1 MFSLNKKYIKGV
13 TLLET
18 LIYVAIFAVVA
29 GGLIGILSGTIDVV
43 SKEDAI
49 NEVDENLRQAIS
61 TIGNRIR
68 NTDIIQSATGTTLV
82 LRMATTSPGGF
93 STTTFSVS
101 NEMLYLTEGDNDPV
115 AVISDKVKVDSL
127 EFTKISM
134 PGAKGGVRINMVLS
148 YNSDKASL
156 SFSKSIL
163 STINRAVAITF
174 NEDVLPGVDNSY
186 NIGSSGNFRWRDGYF
201 SGGLS
206 VDGGVTSSQFCLSD
220 GCQTSWAGLGLWTA
234 NGDDI
239 YYNTGNVGIGTTT
252 PDFLLHLEKA
262 TSNPAIVWERG
273 DGATGFVN
281 STASNV
287 GLGSV
292 SNHEI
297 RFLVGASPKMVIDT
311 DGNLGIGT
319 TTPASL
325 LNLYGSGGGGSGII
339 FGNSYDDFSG
349 YFVNNDDDSDF
360 RLTYLGSGGSDIT
373 IQADGDVILGAGGNV
388 GIGDTTPSEKLDVA
402 GNIGLTGTVIPD
414 NACGITGGVFIYDAG
429 GVSSGLNLSSVYG
442 YSMICPGIV
451 TGISA
456 RCQTVDASNHVA
468 FEVKKNNSSQDC
480 DTLEVDTAYISEI
493 TSGCSVSFSAGDAIN
508 CAAKTVTGTVSTCNC
523 SISVRFD

>member
-1 MFSLNKKYIKGV
+1 MLSLNKKYIKGV

-252 PDFLLHLEKA
+252 PDFLLHLERA
-262 TSNPAIVWERG
+262 TSNPAIVWKRG
-273 DGATGFVN
+273 DGATGYVS
-281 STASNV
+281 STDSNV
-287 GLGSV
+287 NFGSV
-292 SNHEI
+292 SNHMV
-297 RFLVGASPKMVIDT
+297 RFLIEGISKMVIDT
-311 DGNLGIGT
+311 DGEVGIGT
-319 TTPASL
+319 SDPGRSL
-325 LNLYGSGGGGSGII
+325 DVVGRMRIRYGDGESGGIWLANSTGSELSFIGMPSTLDYVG
-339 FGNSYDDFSG
+339 FWNSGWNLIVDNS
-349 YFVNNDDDSDF
+349 
-360 RLTYLGSGGSDIT
+360 
-373 IQADGDVILGAGGNV
+373 GNV

-414 NACGITGGVFIYDAG
+414 NACGITSGILKFFDAG
-429 GVSSGLNLSSVYG
+429 NLGLAGNLLGGGEGGDVMVCSGKVISIGAQCGTADGSNRASFELRKNSVAQVCDIDDVNTADTG
-442 YSMICPGIV
+442 YST
-451 TGISA
+451 TGCNI
-456 RCQTVDASNHVA
+456 
-468 FEVKKNNSSQDC
+468 
-480 DTLEVDTAYISEI
+480 
-493 TSGCSVSFSAGDAIN
+493 SFSANDIIG
-508 CAAKTVTGTVSTCNC
+508 CYLKSTTGFPQDC
-523 SISVRFD
+523 SCSLFVRFD